1 MITLAL
7 EERTVRQLENLSVEK
22 NSTVVDLAE
31 EAIRAYIRTEE
42 RRLMQQEEMAYQ
54 QLHPQLLKTHF
65 HQYVAIY
72 QGALIDVGEDQE
84 DLLERV
90 HLKHPGA
97 VILVTQ
103 VKRQPIEEFVIRSP
117 RLEFE

>member
-1 MITLAL
+1 
-7 EERTVRQLENLSVEK
+7 
-22 NSTVVDLAE
+22 
-31 EAIRAYIRTEE
+31 
-42 RRLMQQEEMAYQ
+42 
-54 QLHPQLLKTHF
+54 
-65 HQYVAIY
+65 
-72 QGALIDVGEDQE
+72 VGEDQE